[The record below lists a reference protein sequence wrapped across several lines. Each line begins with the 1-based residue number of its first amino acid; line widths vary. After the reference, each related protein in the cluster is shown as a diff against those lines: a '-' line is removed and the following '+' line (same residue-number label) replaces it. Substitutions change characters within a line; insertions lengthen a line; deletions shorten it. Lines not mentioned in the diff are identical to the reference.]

1 MSILLLDFESAP
13 GVGADKSYYS
23 DWVKAKVVFLLPQ
36 LVSEPFSLVLKKEI
50 LLLKWNPLFF
60 FSITVSDYWTSGHFS
75 NATSEWLWKNG
86 KNTTVAGHEQ
96 AEYGR
101 KTLNL

>member
-23 DWVKAKVVFLLPQ
+23 DWVEAKVVF
-36 LVSEPFSLVLKKEI
+36 FSLNLSASHSRSCLKKEI